1 MDKLI
6 MKSGFNNVTSD
17 EISEDVKESKLQLTS
32 LITVFM
38 ENSMKTAE
46 IYTKHSNR
54 KTITSKDITISLK
67 REMFTFLNNDDIEER
82 ALQIYQ
88 EFKQEIEPSNSED
101 ETSEEYTSEDESID
115 EDIDPDPL
123 GNFCHIYDKK
133 NNLDNKDNKDN
144 NKDNKDNNED
154 DIEDDSEDFKKSTCE
169 CNICVEANKYNEQ
182 WKDWKPSNNIE
193 EILHSAIEN
202 IDSKF
207 NLL

>member
-1 MDKLI
+1 
-6 MKSGFNNVTSD
+6 MKSGFNNVTLD
-17 EISEDVKESKLQLTS
+17 ENNEDVIESKLQLTS

-38 ENSMKTAE
+38 ENAMKTAE

-88 EFKQEIEPSNSED
+88 EFKEEIEQSNSED

-133 NNLDNKDNKDN
+133 NNLDNKDNK
-144 NKDNKDNNED
+144 ED

-202 IDSKF
+202 IDSRF
-207 NLL
+207 NLV

>member
-17 EISEDVKESKLQLTS
+17 ENNEDVIESKLQLTS

-38 ENSMKTAE
+38 ENAMKTAE

-88 EFKQEIEPSNSED
+88 EFKEEIEQSNSED

-133 NNLDNKDNKDN
+133 KDNLDNKDNKDN
-144 NKDNKDNNED
+144 IED

-202 IDSKF
+202 IDRRF
-207 NLL
+207 NLV

>member
-1 MDKLI
+1 

-17 EISEDVKESKLQLTS
+17 EISEDVIESKLQLTS

-38 ENSMKTAE
+38 ENAMKTAE

-54 KTITSKDITISLK
+54 KMITSKDITISLK
-67 REMFTFLNNDDIEER
+67 REMFTFLSNDDIEER
-82 ALQIYQ
+82 VLQIYQ
-88 EFKQEIEPSNSED
+88 EFKEEIESSN
-101 ETSEEYTSEDESID
+101 SEEYTSEDESEDESID
-115 EDIDPDPL
+115 EDIDQNHLRNLCD
-123 GNFCHIYDKK
+123 IYDKK
-133 NNLDNKDNKDN
+133 KDNLDNKDNI
-144 NKDNKDNNED
+144 ED

-202 IDSKF
+202 IDSRF
-207 NLL
+207 NLV

>member
-6 MKSGFNNVTSD
+6 MKSGFNNVTLD
-17 EISEDVKESKLQLTS
+17 ENNEDVIESKLQLTS

-38 ENSMKTAE
+38 ENAMKTAE

-88 EFKQEIEPSNSED
+88 EFKEEIEQSNSED

-133 NNLDNKDNKDN
+133 NNLDNKDNK
-144 NKDNKDNNED
+144 ED

-202 IDSKF
+202 IDSRF
-207 NLL
+207 NLV

>member
-1 MDKLI
+1 MDKFI

-17 EISEDVKESKLQLTS
+17 EISEDVIESKLQLTS

-38 ENSMKTAE
+38 ENAMKTAE

-54 KTITSKDITISLK
+54 KMITSKDITISLK
-67 REMFTFLNNDDIEER
+67 REMFTFLSNDDIEER
-82 ALQIYQ
+82 VLQIYQ
-88 EFKQEIEPSNSED
+88 EFKEEIESSN
-101 ETSEEYTSEDESID
+101 SEEYTSEDESEDESID
-115 EDIDPDPL
+115 EDIDQNHLRNLCD
-123 GNFCHIYDKK
+123 IYDKK
-133 NNLDNKDNKDN
+133 KDNLDNKDNI
-144 NKDNKDNNED
+144 ED

-202 IDSKF
+202 IDSRF
-207 NLL
+207 NLV

>member
-1 MDKLI
+1 MDKFI

-17 EISEDVKESKLQLTS
+17 EISEDVIESKLQLTS

-38 ENSMKTAE
+38 ENAMKTAE

-54 KTITSKDITISLK
+54 KMITSKDITISLK
-67 REMFTFLNNDDIEER
+67 REMFTFLSNDDIEER
-82 ALQIYQ
+82 VLQIYQ
-88 EFKQEIEPSNSED
+88 EFKEEIESSN
-101 ETSEEYTSEDESID
+101 SEEYTSEDESEDESID
-115 EDIDPDPL
+115 EDIDQNHLRNLCD
-123 GNFCHIYDKK
+123 IYDKK
-133 NNLDNKDNKDN
+133 KDNLDNKDNI
-144 NKDNKDNNED
+144 ED

-202 IDSKF
+202 IDRRF
-207 NLL
+207 NLV